1 MQHDHPT
8 GAQLQRLTCRAGR
21 TRFRRLYLI
30 GACSPVLRI
39 EALRAAVT
47 EARSGNDLKSYED
60 ALQLLRRSSRGSEIE
75 FQADSAWIEKK
86 DKQNK
91 AETTRLEHEL
101 KGYKNNLIKESIRV
115 SFPFSPMGAS
125 HPLTLFTSSDGQR
138 RPWQPLLQH
147 WRPQ

>member
-1 MQHDHPT
+1 VP
-8 GAQLQRLTCRAGR
+8 GR

-30 GACSPVLRI
+30 GACSPALRI

-47 EARSGNDLKSYED
+47 EARSGSDLKSYED
-60 ALQLLRRSSRGSEIE
+60 ALQLLRRSSRSSETE
-75 FQADSAWIEKK
+75 FQADLAWMEKK

-115 SFPFSPMGAS
+115 SFPCHYSLPWPS
-125 HPLTLFTSSDGQR
+125 HLLTLFTYLDGQ
-138 RPWQPLLQH
+138 
-147 WRPQ
+147 